1 MIQKA
6 LIPQNTQEAE
16 LYVSQLSKNYEL
28 LRHHT
33 KQGFVISCV
42 FMALGVIVILSGSV
56 GKIFGFASV
65 DSDLTSIAGIITE
78 FISATALWL
87 YRANFKRLGETSDR
101 LDNSL
106 NILVA
111 FRETESLPDYERN
124 KTKVELIRSMMER
137 NL

>member
-1 MIQKA
+1 
-6 LIPQNTQEAE
+6 
-16 LYVSQLSKNYEL
+16 
-28 LRHHT
+28 
-33 KQGFVISCV
+33 
-42 FMALGVIVILSGSV
+42 MALGVIVILSGSV